1 MLYFSDFILQRQMS
15 VPSFFFRGA
24 AFCREH
30 SASERKAVWER
41 YPWTWLVSSY
51 FSKTALLFEGL
62 FFFPPQHPR
71 SLKNRHKSV
80 RNPQS
85 MAHFLLC
92 CISCPPA
99 PHPWV
104 QFAGL
109 NQGRKEGRNE
119 WVKLEEWHCAVPL
132 TSKIWMWAL
141 ANCNFNIALT
151 KNSSNMR

>member
-41 YPWTWLVSSY
+41 HPWTWLVSSY

-62 FFFPPQHPR
+62 FFSPTTPKKSQEQTQKCQESLVNGTFPAVLHLMSTCTS
-71 SLKNRHKSV
+71 SLGAACRFE
-80 RNPQS
+80 P
-85 MAHFLLC
+85 
-92 CISCPPA
+92 
-99 PHPWV
+99 
-104 QFAGL
+104 
-109 NQGRKEGRNE
+109 RKEGRKE
-119 WVKLEEWHCAVPL
+119 WVKLEEWDCAVPL
-132 TSKIWMWAL
+132 TSKVWMWAL